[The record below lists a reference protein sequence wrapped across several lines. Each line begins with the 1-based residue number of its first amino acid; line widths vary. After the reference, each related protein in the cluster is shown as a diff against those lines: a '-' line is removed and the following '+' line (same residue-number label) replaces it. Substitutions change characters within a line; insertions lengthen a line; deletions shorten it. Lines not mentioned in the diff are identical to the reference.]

1 MLTFIISKLKVV
13 IECGEEV
20 FREFSVEI
28 VQRLRTVP
36 AALQTKSEMV
46 RHRAGEVWVPE
57 KGKVFF
63 LPEKGK
69 VFFWDPCF
77 FTHQA
82 KIFVL

>member
-20 FREFSVEI
+20 IREFSVEI

-57 KGKVFF
+57 KEKVKSGY
-63 LPEKGK
+63 LRKGK
-69 VFFWDPCF
+69 FF
-77 FTHQA
+77 FT
-82 KIFVL
+82 